1 MLKKIFKKFF
11 NDAIFLFRK
20 ILFNYY
26 MKNEKKT
33 SNERVVVKIKL
44 SQASNNEDLKLTYT
58 DDDYSKFLEEYR

>member
-1 MLKKIFKKFF
+1 
-11 NDAIFLFRK
+11 
-20 ILFNYY
+20 